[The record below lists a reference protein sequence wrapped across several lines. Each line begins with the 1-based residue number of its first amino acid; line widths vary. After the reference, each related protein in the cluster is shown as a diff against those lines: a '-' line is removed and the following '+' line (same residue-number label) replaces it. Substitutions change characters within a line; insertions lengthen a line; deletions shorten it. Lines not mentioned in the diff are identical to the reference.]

1 MKEYAE
7 RYHVSTATVY
17 RRLARAEGRK
27 AEVQVTP
34 EERGWAMEVAG
45 YLKLTMNQK
54 GIAPSTETA
63 IRELSRMGRLA
74 KGQGERGNGQV
85 GEGIRSGRDSSSSD
99 SLGMTKGISR
109 QRMDAVMKA
118 LGLRKRDIQ
127 APKPCVRLVAEA
139 PNTWGQA
146 DATVASMFYLENS
159 WLGWAS
165 EYRKHQPQ
173 RTKVLLCSYVD
184 VFSGCLFAKMYEAEG
199 ESASLVVK
207 FLYDAWGE
215 KPDVGMPMH
224 GVPWN
229 LYTDQGPAWKAKH
242 MQTLMHHLLVD
253 WKGHMPGNARATGKV
268 ERRFLDTA
276 RFEAL
281 IRGRLAFGH
290 KAQLKE
296 INSWLHEW
304 CVEQNNRPVTWA
316 RGQARGGAEKGD
328 SPSEQRD
335 ERAAVQSPFS
345 AKLTR
350 NQAWSECI
358 RDEEIRRVPD
368 WDTWI
373 NLTSVGEQRRKVS
386 QYMAVNIKGDEYYLP
401 NRPDLVG
408 EYVDVYRGV
417 DKRVYVRHEGTVYGP
432 LEAGVPVNVLGI
444 DHRRAP
450 LSMTERNLKEA
461 MASVQ
466 DHGMKPIDIAYV
478 RTEESEAFP
487 QRSGREIGLEGK
499 EGTQATK
506 GTAVRTYLEAKD
518 WLVARVGSLAGLD
531 WEALAGLE
539 RSIDGLLEQCGE
551 ITERELE
558 VLALAIEQERGEGVS
573 GEGEMAK
580 AKGKVEMAKCGA
592 DGARF
597 LGSSDSLGMT
607 EQQEG

>member
-1 MKEYAE
+1 MAERLNGSRAQGKLVKEYAE
-7 RYHVSTATVY
+7 RYSVSTATIY
-17 RRLARAEGRK
+17 RKLQKAEGKVSAVR
-27 AEVQVTP
+27 VTA
-34 EERGWAMEVAG
+34 EERAWAMEVAG
-45 YLKLTMNQK
+45 YLKLTTNQK

-63 IRELSRMGRLA
+63 IRELARMGRLA
-74 KGQGERGNGQV
+74 GVGGQGSGV
-85 GEGIRSGRDSSSSD
+85 GGGSE
-99 SLGMTKGISR
+99 LPSR
-109 QRMDAVMKA
+109 QRMDLVLKA

-127 APKPCVRLVAEA
+127 SRKPCVRLAAEA

-165 EYRKHQPQ
+165 EFRKNSPQ

-199 ESASLVVK
+199 ESASVVVK
-207 FLYDAWGE
+207 FLYDAWSE
-215 KPDVGMPMH
+215 KPDVGVPMH

-242 MQTLMHHLLVD
+242 VQTLMHSLMVD

-290 KAQLKE
+290 KAQLAE
-296 INSWLHEW
+296 INSWLAEW
-304 CVEQNNRPVTWA
+304 CIEQNNRPA
-316 RGQARGGAEKGD
+316 DRIIQ
-328 SPSEQRD
+328 SSESR
-335 ERAAVQSPFS
+335 VQSPELRARTGHPQITQITQIGS
-345 AKLTR
+345 AGRGTRGRITR
-350 NQAWSECI
+350 NQAWSEHI

-368 WDTWI
+368 WETWI
-373 NLTSVGEQRRKVS
+373 NLTAVGEQRRKVS
-386 QYMAVNIKGDEYYLP
+386 QYMAVNIKGDEYYLS

-417 DKRVYVRHEGTVYGP
+417 DRRVYVRHEGHVFGP
-432 LEAGVPVNVLGI
+432 LEPNVPVNILGI

-478 RTEESEAFP
+478 RSEEAEVFP
-487 QRSGREIGLEGK
+487 QRSGREIEIEGSR
-499 EGTQATK
+499 GQGIK
-506 GTAVRTYLEAKD
+506 GSSGRTVRNYLEAKD
-518 WLVARVGSLAGLD
+518 WIVARVGSLAGLD
-531 WEALAGLE
+531 WEAMAALE
-539 RSIDGLLEQCGE
+539 RTIDGLLEESGE

-558 VLALAIEQERGEGVS
+558 MIAEGI
-573 GEGEMAK
+573 EGEREEA
-580 AKGKVEMAKCGA
+580 GA
-592 DGARF
+592 QFKMQNADCRMQNAEIGEER
-597 LGSSDSLGMT
+597 DV
-607 EQQEG
+607 

>member
-1 MKEYAE
+1 MIPGWAIRELAERLNGSKAQGALVKEYAE
-7 RYHVSTATVY
+7 RYRVSTATIY
-17 RRLARAEGRK
+17 RRLARYDGRTE
-27 AEVQVTP
+27 AVRVTA
-34 EERGWAMEVAG
+34 EERAWAMEVAG

-63 IRELSRMGRLA
+63 ISELARMGRMPA
-74 KGQGERGNGQV
+74 KC
-85 GEGIRSGRDSSSSD
+85 
-99 SLGMTKGISR
+99 MSR
-109 QRMDAVMKA
+109 QRADLVLKS
-118 LGLRKRDIQ
+118 LGLRKRDIR

-165 EYRKHQPQ
+165 EFRKNSPQ

-199 ESASLVVK
+199 ESASVVVK
-207 FLYDAWGE
+207 FLYDAWSE
-215 KPDVGMPMH
+215 KPDVGVPMH

-242 MQTLMHHLLVD
+242 VQTLMSHLLVD

-290 KAQLKE
+290 KAQLAE
-296 INSWLHEW
+296 INSWLAEW
-304 CVEQNNRPVTWA
+304 CVEQNNRTVSAQVLKFSSAQVRKPE
-316 RGQARGGAEKGD
+316 GA
-328 SPSEQRD
+328 Q
-335 ERAAVQSPFS
+335 
-345 AKLTR
+345 KLTR
-350 NQAWSECI
+350 NELWSQCI

-417 DKRVYVRHEGTVYGP
+417 DKRVYVRHEGKVYGP

-478 RTEESEAFP
+478 RSEESEVFP
-487 QRSGREIGLEGK
+487 QRSGREIEGADGHGLSRTNTDEHSR
-499 EGTQATK
+499 
-506 GTAVRTYLEAKD
+506 AVKTYLEAKD
-518 WLVARVGSLAGLD
+518 WLVARCGSLAGLD
-531 WEALAGLE
+531 WEAMANLE

-551 ITERELE
+551 ITGRELE
-558 VLALAIEQERGEGVS
+558 MLAEAIEEAR
-573 GEGEMAK
+573 EGEPAE
-580 AKGKVEMAKCGA
+580 VRSQNE
-592 DGARF
+592 
-597 LGSSDSLGMT
+597 
-607 EQQEG
+607 EGRMQNAEIGEERE